1 MKSFTHEHVFRAP
14 SAAVVF
20 TAFFDAQHAIEQD
33 RALDFTERTVLSQE
47 ETGDELRRVCRIV
60 PRRQLPAL
68 VRPLLRGPLHYI
80 ETAVW
85 KKHDDVIDIEILS
98 HMIAPH
104 AALLSGRA
112 VIRATYRISPF
123 ASGQFQRRYEGTV
136 SVDVALIAS
145 RIECGIVKEF
155 ERSIPLAAATTQ
167 AFLDRPVSTIQAH
180 A

>member
-1 MKSFTHEHVFRAP
+1 MQSFTHDVVFRAA
-14 SAAVVF
+14 SAEAVFV
-20 TAFFDAQHAIEQD
+20 AFFDAAHAKEQD
-33 RALDFTERTVLSQE
+33 RALDFTERTVLE
-47 ETGDELRRVCRIV
+47 RHETADALRRVCRIV

-85 KKHDDVIDIEILS
+85 KKPDDLIDIEIRPS
-98 HMIAPH
+98 
-104 AALLSGRA
+104 LLSGRA
-112 VIRATYRISPF
+112 VIRATYRLVPL
-123 ASGQFQRRYEGTV
+123 APGQFQRRYEGTV

-155 ERSIPLAAATTQ
+155 ERSIPLAAAVTQ
-167 AFLDRPVSTIQAH
+167 AFLDRPPRTIQAR